1 MPKLA
6 DYTVTG
12 KSGKEYTFEVYSYDA
27 SWNEVAA
34 VYMVTKRVKKP
45 AGGGSHTRIYVGQ
58 TDNLKERFSG
68 HHKED
73 CFVLYDGNALCVLQ
87 ESSEQRRR
95 LIESDVRGAGNWPCN
110 D

>member
-1 MPKLA
+1 MSKIA

-12 KSGKEYTFEVYSYDA
+12 ESGKVYTFEVYSYDA

-34 VYMVTKRVKKP
+34 VYLVTKRMQKP
-45 AGGGSHTRIYVGQ
+45 DGGGSHTHIYVGQ

-73 CFVLYDGNALCVLQ
+73 YFVLSDANALCVLQ
-87 ESSEQRRR
+87 ESSEQHRRR
-95 LIESDVRGAGNWPCN
+95 IESDILAGGNWPCN